1 MKTNRPRPF
10 AYLLLFLV
18 RVLLVTVALLAVI
31 NIVVG
36 TIDYVIGSGTSIL
49 YNVVTPNI
57 LAFGAAVF
65 GSVGSVA
72 VVVGIAAVI
81 DAVIDR

>member
-18 RVLLVTVALLAVI
+18 RVIFAVVALLTVL
-31 NIVVG
+31 NLVVG
-36 TIDYVIGSGTSIL
+36 TTDYVLGGGTSIL